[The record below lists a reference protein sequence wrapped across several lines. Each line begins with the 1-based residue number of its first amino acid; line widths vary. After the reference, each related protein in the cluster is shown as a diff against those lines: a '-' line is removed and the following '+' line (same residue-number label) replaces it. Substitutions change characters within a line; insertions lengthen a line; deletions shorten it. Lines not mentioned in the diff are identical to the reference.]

1 MSWFLKAW
9 ELVQAGGPVMW
20 PLMFLSLWLWSLV
33 LVKLLWLWEA
43 GREGLELPE
52 AVNHLRTGMLPR
64 PHGPRSRAL
73 AIFMAL
79 RCGHAKSDLLWWEV
93 AVRRQG
99 PRLWRHVNTVLVLA
113 AVAPL
118 LGLLGTVTGMIDT
131 FQVIRFFGTSN
142 AQALSAGISQAL
154 ITTQTGLLVAI
165 PGLFAGYFLRRQT
178 RKLQQ
183 SLDSFQQGLDRW
195 LKSSEATQCCV

>member
-1 MSWFLKAW
+1 VSAILQAW

-20 PLMFLSLWLWSLV
+20 PLMAVSLWLWALV
-33 LVKLLWLWEA
+33 LAKLLWLWEA
-43 GREGLELPE
+43 GREGLEISQ
-52 AVNHLRTGMLPR
+52 AVDHLRSGQVPR
-64 PHGPRSRAL
+64 PLGPRSRAL
-73 AIFMAL
+73 AVFMVL
-79 RCGHAKSDLLWWEV
+79 RRGHAKSDLLWWEV
-93 AVRRQG
+93 AVRRQS

-165 PGLFAGYFLRRQT
+165 PGLFAGYFLRRQA

-183 SLDSFQQGLDRW
+183 SLDSFQQSLDRW
-195 LKSSEATQCCV
+195 LKSPEALSCCA

>member
-1 MSWFLKAW
+1 MTWLLKAW

-20 PLMFLSLWLWSLV
+20 PLMALSLWLWSLV
-33 LVKLLWLWEA
+33 LVKLLWLWQA
-43 GREGLELPE
+43 GREGLGLPE
-52 AVNHLRTGMLPR
+52 AVDHLQSGLLPR
-64 PHGPRSRAL
+64 PSGPRGRAL
-73 AIFMAL
+73 AVFMAM
-79 RCGHAKSDLLWWEV
+79 RCGSAKSDLLWWEV

-165 PGLFAGYFLRRQT
+165 PGLFAGYFLRRQA
-178 RKLQQ
+178 RNLQQ
-183 SLDSFQQGLDRW
+183 SLASFQQDLDRW
-195 LKSSEATQCCV
+195 IKNSEAKQCCV

>member
-1 MSWFLKAW
+1 VSWLFKAW

-20 PLMFLSLWLWSLV
+20 PLMALSLWLWSLV
-33 LVKLLWLWEA
+33 LVKLLWLWQA
-43 GREGLELPE
+43 GREGLSLPD
-52 AVNHLRTGMLPR
+52 AVDHLQSGMLPLPR
-64 PHGPRSRAL
+64 GPRGRAL
-73 AIFMAL
+73 AVFMAL
-79 RCGHAKSDLLWWEV
+79 RSGSLKSDLLWWEV

-113 AVAPL
+113 TVAPL

-165 PGLFAGYFLRRQT
+165 PGLFAGYFLRRQA
-178 RKLQQ
+178 RNLQQ
-183 SLDSFQQGLDRW
+183 SLASFQQDLDRW
-195 LKSSEATQCCV
+195 IKTSEAKQCCV